1 MKNSIIN
8 YSLILILTCCL
19 GSTFLFISI
28 SLTSF
33 NPIASGSG
41 RVILA
46 AIFSVIFTFIL
57 GQKLPDNKRDWF
69 FAFIYGVFFL
79 SIPFSIIP
87 YSLRFLD
94 TSEVAIYLASIPLFI
109 LILARIFLNEII
121 SFKKWIG
128 FIIGVTGLIF
138 LSGPENFIYKK
149 DYNYLPPLLCIL
161 ASILLAGGGIFIQ
174 KISKSSP
181 LQITAASF
189 LIGGIILLPLFL
201 LNLPINFPSNY
212 SIFGLIAVGIFS
224 TFFGSLV
231 RFVLIKRAGA
241 VFTSINGFTSPIFST
256 LLGVLILDESLTS
269 VRLISF
275 SLILLGVF
283 VAQDF
288 DKLIKNKLFN
298 HKNY

>member
-1 MKNSIIN
+1 MKNSLVN
-8 YSLILILTCCL
+8 YVLILILTCCL

-28 SLTSF
+28 SLDSF

-57 GQKLPDNKRDWF
+57 GQSLPSNIKEWV

-87 YSLRFLD
+87 YSLKFLD

-109 LILARIFLNEII
+109 LILARIFLKESI
-121 SFKKWIG
+121 SLKKWFG
-128 FIIGVTGLIF
+128 FIIGIVGLIF

-181 LQITAASF
+181 LQITSASF
-189 LIGGIILLPLFL
+189 LIGAIFVLPLFL
-201 LNLPINFPSNY
+201 LNLPNHFPSKY
-212 SIFGLIAVGIFS
+212 SIFGLISVGIFS

-231 RFVLIKRAGA
+231 RFILIKRAGA
-241 VFTSINGFTSPIFST
+241 VFTSINGFTSPICST
-256 LLGVLILDESLTS
+256 LLGVLILNEEFTIL
-269 VRLISF
+269 RLISF
-275 SLILLGVF
+275 ALILFGVF

-288 DKLIKNKLFN
+288 DKFIKEKLLIVKNS
-298 HKNY
+298 